1 MKAKSI
7 QINPQRGM
15 ILIVALVMVV
25 LMSVVAVASIRGSG
39 LQEAMS
45 GSMRDRNIAFQGAEA
60 ALRIA
65 EETVADPDIAIGDLV
80 DNNAGGYFI
89 DLNKN
94 TAALVRPRPLE
105 WTLADWKGRGL
116 ELSGIDNVSAQP
128 FAVTEQLSYSG
139 SAINSGGGIDFMS
152 QERSTEYQ
160 FYRVTVR
167 SVGLTEN
174 TEIILQSTYVR

>member
-1 MKAKSI
+1 MKATNI
-7 QINPQRGM
+7 QIKPQHGM

-25 LMSVVAVASIRGSG
+25 LMSIVAVASIRGSG

-45 GSMRDRNIAFQGAEA
+45 GSMRDRNVAFQGAEA
-60 ALRIA
+60 ALRTA
-65 EETVADPDIAIGDLV
+65 EETVADPDIAIGNLV
-80 DNNAGGYFI
+80 DNNADGYFI

-94 TAALVRPRPLE
+94 TSIPRPLE
-105 WTLADWKGRGL
+105 WTLADWKDKGL
-116 ELSGIDNVSAQP
+116 ELSGIDNVSSQP

-167 SVGLTEN
+167 SVGLTDN

>member
-1 MKAKSI
+1 MKVKNI
-7 QINPQRGM
+7 QLNPQRGM
-15 ILIVALVMVV
+15 VLIVALVMVV
-25 LMSVVAVASIRGSG
+25 LMSIVAVASIRGSG

-60 ALRIA
+60 ALRTA
-65 EETVADPDIAIGDLV
+65 EETVADTNIAIGDLV
-80 DNNAGGYFI
+80 DDNDDGYFI

-94 TAALVRPRPLE
+94 TALVRPRPLE
-105 WTLADWKGRGL
+105 WTLDDWKDRGL
-116 ELSGIDNVSAQP
+116 ELSGIDNVNSQP

-139 SAINSGGGIDFMS
+139 SAINSGSGIDFMS

>member
-7 QINPQRGM
+7 QIKPQRGM

-60 ALRIA
+60 ALRNA
-65 EETVADPDIAIGDLV
+65 ETIIG
-80 DNNAGGYFI
+80 NTATATESFNFGSNANGYFL
-89 DLNKN
+89 DMNKN
-94 TAALVRPRPLE
+94 TAIPRFAE
-105 WTLADWKGRGL
+105 WTLSDWTSKGL
-116 ELSGIDNVSAQP
+116 ALSGVDNVSSQP
-128 FAVTEQLSYSG
+128 RSVTEQLSYSG
-139 SAINSGGGIDFMS
+139 SAINSGSGIDFMS
-152 QERSTEYQ
+152 QERTTEYQ

>member
-1 MKAKSI
+1 MKMKSI
-7 QINPQRGM
+7 QIKPQRGM

-25 LMSVVAVASIRGSG
+25 LMSIVAVASIRGSG

-60 ALRIA
+60 ALRLA
-65 EETVADPDIAIGDLV
+65 EDAVDKKQNIGSLSAA
-80 DNNAGGYFI
+80 NASGYYI

-94 TAALVRPRPLE
+94 TSLARPRPLD
-105 WTLADWKGRGL
+105 WTVNDWSTRGL
-116 ELSGIDNVSAQP
+116 VLSGISNVSSQP
-128 FAVTEQLSYSG
+128 YMVSEQLVYSG
-139 SAINSGGGIDFMS
+139 TALNAGGGVDFIS
-152 QERSTEYQ
+152 QDRTTEYQ
-160 FYRVTVR
+160 FYRVTAR